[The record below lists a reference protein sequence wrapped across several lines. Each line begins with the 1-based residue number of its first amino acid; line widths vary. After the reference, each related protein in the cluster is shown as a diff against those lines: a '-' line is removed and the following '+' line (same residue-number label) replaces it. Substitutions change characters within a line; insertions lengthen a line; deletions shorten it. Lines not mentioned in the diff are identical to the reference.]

1 MCRITCKLKKS
12 DFNILLFLAIFIFLQ
27 EGFYLYVGLT
37 TPGGKLAISFL
48 GRYLNFPYW
57 LTVSVTKSSKF
68 VLEICGYRVQQADP
82 SNIGIAGSRGV
93 TIAWGCLGIGAMSLW
108 LAFIVAHR
116 YLLLSIKLKW
126 IFTGLALIF
135 MINII
140 RITMIALSNHYN
152 WHYVRAFNAHNS
164 FNMLTYLAIVIMMA
178 VFVKKYKKS
187 SSDLLNT

>member
-1 MCRITCKLKKS
+1 LKKS